1 MDLIKDTWRTID
13 IEGKQE
19 VSEGKIFKFLREN
32 KILTEKKQMEDMM
45 KQCLFLQKGHEI
57 PKSHENSMIPFN
69 VFQKLF
75 SKPLLL
81 IGMENAL
88 ALIEQHQIA

>member
-1 MDLIKDTWRTID
+1 
-13 IEGKQE
+13 
-19 VSEGKIFKFLREN
+19 
-32 KILTEKKQMEDMM
+32 MEDMM

-57 PKSHENSMIPFN
+57 PKSHENSTIPFN
-69 VFQKLF
+69 IFQKLF

-88 ALIEQHQIA
+88 ALIEEHQFAQNQEHVILKPEEDTSEIG